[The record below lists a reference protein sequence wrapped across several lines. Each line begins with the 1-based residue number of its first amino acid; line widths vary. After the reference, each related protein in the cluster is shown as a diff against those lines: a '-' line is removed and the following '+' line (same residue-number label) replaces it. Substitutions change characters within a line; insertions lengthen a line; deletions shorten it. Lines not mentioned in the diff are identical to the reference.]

1 MSSISG
7 TGATGSTSTNFVPR
21 DEIGFA
27 GLTADDF
34 MKMLI
39 AELQNQDPS
48 EPVSNADLMS
58 QLSMMRNLTAS
69 DELNSTLQTMTSNQ
83 VLADASSFI
92 GKTVIGRSVDGVM
105 LEGEVSKAFTSDGD
119 TYIEVDGKSMLFT
132 DVESVSA

>member
-1 MSSISG
+1 MSTISG
-7 TGATGSTSTNFVPR
+7 TGATGSTGTEYVSQ

-39 AELQNQDPS
+39 AELQNQDPT

-69 DELNSTLQTMTSNQ
+69 DELSNTLKTMTSNQ
-83 VLADASSFI
+83 ILADASSFI
-92 GKTVIGRSVDGVM
+92 GKTVIGKSVDGTL
-105 LEGEVSKAFTSDGD
+105 LEGVVSKAFTSEGE
-119 TYIEVDGKSMLFT
+119 TYLEVDGASMLFT
-132 DVESVSA
+132 DVESVSE